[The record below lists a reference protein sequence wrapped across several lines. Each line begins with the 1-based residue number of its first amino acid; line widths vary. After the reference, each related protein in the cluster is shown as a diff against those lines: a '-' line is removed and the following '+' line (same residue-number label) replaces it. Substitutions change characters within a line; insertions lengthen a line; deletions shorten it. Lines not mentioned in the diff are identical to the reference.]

1 MQLLKHGTDRRMV
14 ISTTWIFVVLNYLF
28 LNIFKLLGEV
38 TPTTAEEVE
47 LVNSMATPE
56 MFLVSAIYLEMAMVM
71 ILLSRVLKYGINRWA
86 NIIIAALHT
95 LGTLA
100 SLFVVA
106 PPIFSIFFMVVEVI
120 TLLFIVWYAWT
131 WPKPTVAQ
139 SG

>member
-1 MQLLKHGTDRRMV
+1 MQVCKQGTDRRIV
-14 ISTTWIFVVLNYLF
+14 ISTAWILVTLNYIF
-28 LNIFKLLGEV
+28 LNIFKLMAEV

-71 ILLSRVLKYGINRWA
+71 ILLTRVLKYGINRWA

-100 SLFVVA
+100 SFFVVA

-120 TLLFIVWYAWT
+120 TLLFIVWYAWS
-131 WPKPTVAQ
+131 WKNNI
-139 SG
+139 

>member
-1 MQLLKHGTDRRMV
+1 MQVRKKSTDRRIV
-14 ISTTWIFVVLNYLF
+14 ISTAWILVTLNYLF
-28 LNIFKLLGEV
+28 LNIFKLMAEV
-38 TPTTAEEVE
+38 APATAEEVE
-47 LVNSMATPE
+47 LVNTMATPE

-100 SLFVVA
+100 SFFVVA

-131 WPKPTVAQ
+131 WAKPQ
-139 SG
+139 NG

>member
-1 MQLLKHGTDRRMV
+1 MA
-14 ISTTWIFVVLNYLF
+14 
-28 LNIFKLLGEV
+28 EV

-47 LVNSMATPE
+47 LVNTMATPE

-100 SLFVVA
+100 SFFVVA

-131 WPKPTVAQ
+131 WASPQ
-139 SG
+139 NG